1 MTKSEPPD
9 YLERRLT
16 VEVHAA
22 RISDEISDLLPEGM
36 GFTLLLTETGE
47 GRAHFG
53 VQSTL
58 QRESTTRMMKIL
70 LEKWG
75 ANQ

>member
-47 GRAHFG
+47 GKTHFG

-58 QRESTTRMMKIL
+58 QRESTIRMMKIL

>member
-1 MTKSEPPD
+1 MTEPSD
-9 YLERRLT
+9 LERQLT

-22 RISDEISDLLPEGM
+22 RISDEISDLLPDGM

-47 GRAHFG
+47 GETHFT

-58 QRESTTRMMKIL
+58 QRESTIRMMKIL